1 MNPHQGAEAQAG
13 MSLELAGWWIFRGQK
28 QWDPSPWV
36 LAQARFTLI
45 RSPGSRLSLGLRNRS
60 GMTKCCRLVGIPC
73 NYSLSTAAYW
83 HLQFTRPGGLLMT
96 AALSKFPGMVISEIS
111 SKNNQFSRSQL
122 QQVYFPY
129 ILEGK
134 KKKKTQNQHSRGCS
148 VQSSRSVVSDSLWPK
163 DYSTPGFPVHHRLP
177 ELAQTQVH
185 WVGDAIQPSH
195 PLSAS
200 LIITGM
206 PIKRRTRCYLPLGT
220 VAIIIKPTNKKCR
233 GERGEKGNVL
243 CCLGEC
249 KLVTATMEDGMKLP

>member
-134 KKKKTQNQHSRGCS
+134 KKKNTKPAQQRMLSS
-148 VQSSRSVVSDSLWPK
+148 VQSLSSVWLFVTQGLQ
-163 DYSTPGFPVHHRLP
+163 HARLP
-177 ELAQTQVH
+177 C
-185 WVGDAIQPSH
+185 PSPTPRACSNSS
-195 PLSAS
+195 PLSRWCHPTISSSVSIPNHYRNANQKENEV
-200 LIITGM
+200 LPPTGHSGHHHKAYKQKM
-206 PIKRRTRCYLPLGT
+206 QGRAWRKGKRP
-220 VAIIIKPTNKKCR
+220 
-233 GERGEKGNVL
+233 VL
-243 CCLGEC
+243 FG
-249 KLVTATMEDGMKLP
+249 GM